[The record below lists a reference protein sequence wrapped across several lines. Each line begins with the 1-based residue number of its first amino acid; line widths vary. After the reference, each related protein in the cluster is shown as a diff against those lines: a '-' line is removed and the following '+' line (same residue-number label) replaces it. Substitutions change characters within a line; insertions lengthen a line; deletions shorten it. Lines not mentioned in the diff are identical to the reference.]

1 MAFDP
6 MSKMPQEQGL
16 NIDPATAGWLL
27 SILGGAAAP
36 QKPGVQQ
43 LAQGGV
49 AMAKGMQAAKL
60 YKQQQ
65 DTQQSF
71 AKILQQLLAHQL
83 TPKGDASGLDAIA
96 MDKDGGMTLKVP
108 PMANAPTIGGIDAGA
123 SVPGQTSQLQPG
135 FLARLFQE

>member
-1 MAFDP
+1 MAFNP
-6 MSKMPQEQGL
+6 MDKMPQEQGL

-43 LAQGGV
+43 LATGGV

-65 DTQQSF
+65 ETQQSF
-71 AKILQQLLAHQL
+71 NKLIQQLLAGGV
-83 TPKGDASGLDAIA
+83 TPKGAPGLDAISA
-96 MDKDGGMTLKVP
+96 GDDGSLTLKIP
-108 PMANAPTIGGIDAGA
+108 PTTGTTGTDLSGG
-123 SVPGQTSQLQPG
+123 QLQPG
-135 FLARLFQE
+135 FLESLFKL